1 MKVTIQQRSV
11 YHKYAEVEINI
22 DEDDYED
29 YQINN
34 KDAHLQ
40 DYLEENAHL
49 YGEEIDKK
57 IHEANYEFGFGVDE
71 HNGMDM
77 EDSESEWRYDCEEL
91 KTGGHL

>member
-77 EDSESEWRYDCEEL
+77 KDSESEWRYDCEEL